1 MRKGKAKS
9 NNFRFIAVAVIFCVA
24 CIAFLIVLGIRQ
36 AKGSSLPPKKAETV
50 RYYTVPGAR
59 GEIYDRNGIKI
70 VGNSENYDLVYEY
83 GAMPDTRE
91 EINKS
96 LLGIM
101 DAVKRTGNEYR
112 LSDDLFVLD
121 GTYPNMTFVPKMSDK
136 NSNEYYHYT
145 KFLTRNSLSEE
156 STGPAE
162 VAEYFVSRYG
172 LADYSAE
179 QKTILIR
186 LYYEMERVDFG
197 AYQSYTIAENI
208 SDALVTAIKEAG
220 IEGAV
225 FDIPSDRVY
234 LYPGVA
240 SHILGRLGKITAETA
255 EYYLSLGYEL
265 DETVGTSGCEAAF
278 ESYLRGTD
286 GELCVEYDKDGKIIR
301 EYYTKQPKRGKDVYL
316 TIDIELQ
323 LAAEKALAE
332 NVEMIKN
339 MPGLNADADAGAITV
354 LDPNTGKVLATASY
368 PTYDLSKF
376 ESKEYYNSLV
386 ADENL
391 PLYNRALQGVYAPG
405 STYKIG
411 VALAALECG
420 YIDSSTK
427 YECNKSYHTGQ
438 ECLHIHG
445 SENVI
450 GAIRDS
456 CNVFFFNVGEAMGI
470 NLITDY
476 TERLGLGADTGLE
489 LGNKN
494 GIVAGPGYRDEIG
507 GAAWMLGDDLSASIG
522 QSDHGYT
529 PLQLSVYI
537 ASVVNGGTRY
547 NAHLL
552 DSVREFYTGN
562 VISETQT
569 TVADKVDFSD
579 ETYELLIESM
589 KAVVESNDTLK
600 KYFANVPVTVG
611 GKTGT
616 AEVDGKT
623 DYAVFCGFAPLDA
636 PEIVISCVIE
646 EGKYGQYAAY
656 AVGKVM
662 ETYFDLYGEKIGEKL
677 QNAQ

>member
-9 NNFRFIAVAVIFCVA
+9 NNNTNRFIAVAVIFCVA
-24 CIAFLIVLGIRQ
+24 CIAFLIALGIRQ
-36 AKGSSLPPKKAETV
+36 AKGSSLPPKKSETV
-50 RYYTVPGAR
+50 RYYTIPVAR
-59 GEIYDRNGIKI
+59 GEIYDRNGKKI

-91 EINKS
+91 EINES

-101 DAVKRTGNEYR
+101 DAIKRTGNEIR

-121 GTYPNMTFVPKMSDK
+121 GTYPNMTFVSKMSDK
-136 NSNEYYHYT
+136 ESNEYYHYT
-145 KFLTRNSLSEE
+145 KFLTRNGLSAE
-156 STGPAE
+156 STGPAD

-179 QKTILIR
+179 QKTTLIR

-197 AYQSYTIAENI
+197 SYQSYTIAEDINE
-208 SDALVTAIKEAG
+208 ALVTAIKEAG

-255 EYYLSLGYEL
+255 EYYLSLGYGL

-278 ESYLRGTD
+278 EEYLRGTD
-286 GELCVEYDKDGKIIR
+286 GELCVEYDKNGKIIK

-332 NVEMIKN
+332 NVEMTEYS
-339 MPGLNADADAGAITV
+339 DAGAVTV
-354 LDPNTGKVLATASY
+354 LDPNTGKVLATVSY
-368 PTYDLSKF
+368 PTYDLSQF
-376 ESKEYYNSLV
+376 DSKEYYNSLV
-386 ADENL
+386 EDENL

-420 YIDSSTK
+420 YIDSSTCFT
-427 YECNKSYHTGQ
+427 CNEVYYTGHT
-438 ECLHIHG
+438 CLHNHG
-445 SENVI
+445 DETVI

-456 CNVFFFNVGEAMGI
+456 CNIFFYNVGEMMGI
-470 NLITDY
+470 SSITDY
-476 TERLGLGADTGLE
+476 TERLGLGVDTGLE
-489 LGNKN
+489 LGDKN
-494 GIVAGPGYRDEIG
+494 GMIAGPEYADQ
-507 GAAWMLGDDLSASIG
+507 WWLGDDLNASIG

-547 NAHLL
+547 NTHIL

-562 VISETQT
+562 IISETET
-569 TVADKVDFSD
+569 SVADKVDFSD
-579 ETYELLIESM
+579 ETYDLLIEAM
-589 KAVVESNDTLK
+589 REVVESNETLK
-600 KYFANVPVTVG
+600 KHFEDVPVTVG

-616 AEVDGKT
+616 AQVDGKI
-623 DYAVFCGFAPLDA
+623 DYAVFCGFAPLES

-646 EGKYGQYAAY
+646 EGRYGQNAAY
-656 AVGKVM
+656 AVGKIM
-662 ETYFDLYGEKIGEKL
+662 ETYFALYGDNVG
-677 QNAQ
+677 